1 MGRVYLVGAGPGD
14 AGLITRKGLE
24 KLQRCDAVVYDRLVS
39 EELLDYVSRDC
50 EKIYVGKEKGK
61 HSKNQEEINRIL
73 VECGHRYDMVVR
85 LKGGDPFV
93 FGRGGEEF
101 EALCQAGIACEV
113 IPGVTSA
120 VAVPECAGIPVTHR
134 GMARSFH
141 VITGHTEEASG
152 ILDYN
157 YEALAKLEGTIV
169 FLMGL
174 SHLGELTGRLMAAG
188 KPAATPAAVI
198 SRGTMTGQQVVRGN
212 LGNIVRK
219 VEEKGLQPPAVIV
232 IGKTAQL
239 YMQVEQEPER
249 GTAVLGKRIGVVAT
263 KLLWEKLKNGFLK
276 LGLCPQHICSMEVC
290 ATEEMELLYK
300 ELQHLERYKW
310 ILFTSQNGVS
320 LFFEEVKRNRIDFRS
335 FADIRFGVLG
345 SGTADK
351 LLEYGFH
358 ADFVPS
364 DYKISTLAE
373 EFPQILGQ
381 GERVL
386 IPRARQ
392 GSPVLTEALRRRQA
406 DFREMAV
413 YDVAG
418 HLTGNIDDL
427 SSMDYLV
434 FVSASGVTEFF
445 CETEKVGFTLP
456 DRVKIV
462 CIGEVT
468 EQRLAKLHGRADR
481 IATVNNAEGILQA
494 IRDMEGL

>member
-24 KLQRCDAVVYDRLVS
+24 KLQSCDAVVYDRLIS
-39 EELLDYVSRDC
+39 EELLDYVSEDC
-50 EKIYVGKEKGK
+50 EKIYVGKEKGR

-73 VECGHRYDMVVR
+73 IDCGHRYDMVVR

-101 EALCQAGIACEV
+101 EALCQAGITCEV

-152 ILDYN
+152 IPDYD
-157 YEALAKLEGTIV
+157 YETLAKLEGTIV

-174 SHLGELTGRLMAAG
+174 SHLSELTGRLIAAG
-188 KPAATPAAVI
+188 KSVVTPVAVI
-198 SRGTMTGQQVVRGN
+198 SKGTMTGQQVVRGN
-212 LGNIVRK
+212 LENIVQR
-219 VEEKGLQPPAVIV
+219 VEEKGLRPPAVIV
-232 IGKTAQL
+232 IGETAQL
-239 YMQVEQEPER
+239 FMQAEQEIEE
-249 GTAVLGKRIGVVAT
+249 GASASGKRIGVVAT
-263 KLLWEKLKNGFLK
+263 DLLWKKLKNGFRK
-276 LGLCPQHICSMEVC
+276 MGVCPQQICSMEVC
-290 ATEEMELLYK
+290 PTAEMELLRR

-335 FADIRFGVLG
+335 FTDIRFGVLG

-373 EFPQILGQ
+373 EFPRILGQ
-381 GERVL
+381 GESVL
-386 IPRARQ
+386 IPRAIQ
-392 GSPVLTEALRRRQA
+392 GSPVLIEALRRQQA
-406 DFREMAV
+406 DFCELGI
-413 YDVAG
+413 YDVTG
-418 HLTGNIDDL
+418 HLIGNIDDL

-434 FVSASGVTEFF
+434 FASASGVTEFF
-445 CETEKVGFTLP
+445 CEVEKVGFILSEK
-456 DRVKIV
+456 VKIV

-468 EQRLAKLHGRADR
+468 EQKLADLHGRADR
-481 IATVNNAEGILQA
+481 IATVNNTEGILQA
-494 IRDMEGL
+494 VRDMAGL